1 MDYDL
6 TEIPSGYDRARDHGP
21 EFLALWMRAL
31 EPYLQPGNVSRILD
45 LGCGTGR
52 FADAL
57 SVHFDTVVVGVDPSV
72 KMLERARGKP
82 RQGCVEYHVGSAE
95 SIPLPPK
102 SVDAVFVSMAFHHFA
117 DRPVAARECRR
128 VLRDRGMVCIRTGTR
143 ERIDSYPYVPFFPS
157 TPVQLVELLPD
168 RASLCAHFE
177 AAGFALVAIDVI
189 TQTIAESW
197 DLYADKLAAGG
208 DSVLATLSEEAFAS
222 GLAAMRRHAKTLA
235 TGPVVED
242 IDLFVFR

>member
-31 EPYLQPGNVSRILD
+31 EPYIHRGGISRILD

-52 FADAL
+52 FSDAL
-57 SVHFDTVVVGVDPSV
+57 SVHFDAEVVGVDPSV
-72 KMLERARGKP
+72 KMLERAQGKLHRG
-82 RQGCVEYHVGSAE
+82 RVQYQVGSAE
-95 SIPLPPK
+95 SIPVPPK
-102 SVDAVFVSMAFHHFA
+102 SVDAVFVSMAFHHFG
-117 DRPVAARECRR
+117 DRALAARECQR
-128 VLRDRGMVCIRTGTR
+128 VLRDRGVVCIRTGTR
-143 ERIDSYPYVPFFPS
+143 ERIDSYPYVSFFPS
-157 TPVQLVELLPD
+157 TPPKLVELLPD
-168 RASLCAHFE
+168 HARLRAPFE
-177 AAGFALVAIDVI
+177 AAGFSLVAIDVI

-197 DLYADKLAAGG
+197 DRYADKLAAGG

-222 GLAAMRRHAKTLA
+222 GLTAMRRHARALA
-235 TGPVVED
+235 RGPVVED